1 MNDITKSVHTP
12 IKSTNNKSNRLPP
25 YEALQH
31 LTSCYPAP
39 SNEHYPRVL
48 PILKQQPVPL
58 SLAAKNASQAT
69 QDYMVY
75 RHLQRGNINVQMPNN
90 TYAYYLSNTVP
101 NLYLGEDTGYQTC
114 MNYDVARG
122 IQRLHRINRRIDYE
136 TMAKS
141 NREIDGKNM
150 MPVEELVD
158 KRIGGDELGKG
169 DAEVGLQRESRTI
182 CTQKNHKRT
191 TSV

>member
-1 MNDITKSVHTP
+1 
-12 IKSTNNKSNRLPP
+12 
-25 YEALQH
+25 
-31 LTSCYPAP
+31 
-39 SNEHYPRVL
+39 
-48 PILKQQPVPL
+48 
-58 SLAAKNASQAT
+58 
-69 QDYMVY
+69 
-75 RHLQRGNINVQMPNN
+75 
-90 TYAYYLSNTVP
+90 
-101 NLYLGEDTGYQTC
+101 